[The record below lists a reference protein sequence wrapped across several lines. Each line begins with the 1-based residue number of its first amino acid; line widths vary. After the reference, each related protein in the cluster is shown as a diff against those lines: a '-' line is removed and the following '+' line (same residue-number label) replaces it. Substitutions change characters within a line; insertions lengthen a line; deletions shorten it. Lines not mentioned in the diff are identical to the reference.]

1 MQEKNRINRAG
12 ELVVSSTKFRSQTR
26 NLEDAVEKIADMIEK
41 ASYIP
46 KETTREKKA
55 HVRKL

>member
-1 MQEKNRINRAG
+1 MNSSG

-26 NLEDAVEKIADMIEK
+26 NLEDAIEKIADIVKM
-41 ASYIP
+41 ASYVP
-46 KETTREKKA
+46 RETTPEKKA